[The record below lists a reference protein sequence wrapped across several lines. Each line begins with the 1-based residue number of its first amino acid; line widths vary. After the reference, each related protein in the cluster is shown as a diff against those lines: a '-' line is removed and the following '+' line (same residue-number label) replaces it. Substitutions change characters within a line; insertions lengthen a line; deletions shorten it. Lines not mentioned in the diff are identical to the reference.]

1 VLKNWL
7 MVDSSAKSLKITSLM
22 ISPLILFGAT
32 AWALF
37 DFDNINLAYL
47 ITMGSSMIWQ
57 LCPVMV
63 SSFYTDR
70 ITAYPLVAGIF
81 VGFVISVIF
90 AQERKDEN
98 ASGLVLELSGWFGVL
113 ANFFTVFF
121 VQVVFNCIGKPWM
134 LNDDD
139 RDFDK
144 LHPIVLKQYG
154 SKRLTAKMVNEVYLK
169 GVVVPY
175 GSTQNKVI
183 GVGVVIA
190 TIAACPWYGKP
201 YTAQDIYAGFP
212 AWAFWQFVTYGC
224 CCALQIWLVY
234 SWKPSK
240 AEVDDDKKELFDADD
255 KGIMMLEKGSPEPGS
270 EPPATPPPA
279 TKSEKGMNRKV
290 SSNKV
295 VPVDA
300 DNAAAVR
307 GKCGKCG
314 ENVLATQPRTQV
326 DGVYSHDTCP

>member
-1 VLKNWL
+1 
-7 MVDSSAKSLKITSLM
+7 
-22 ISPLILFGAT
+22 
-32 AWALF
+32 LF
-37 DFDNINLAYL
+37 DFENINLAYL

-57 LCPVMV
+57 ICPVLML
-63 SSFYTDR
+63 SFYTDR
-70 ITAYPLVAGIF
+70 VTAYPIVAGILI
-81 VGFVISVIF
+81 GFIISLIF
-90 AQERKDEN
+90 AQERKDPKLVT
-98 ASGLVLELSGWFGVL
+98 GLALELSGWFGVL
-113 ANFFTVFF
+113 ANFFTVFI
-121 VQVVFNCIGKPWM
+121 VQVVFNYIRKPWM

-144 LHPIVLKQYG
+144 LHPLVLKQYG
-154 SKRLTAKMVNEVYLK
+154 TKRLTAKMVNEVYLK

-175 GSTQNKVI
+175 ASTQNKII

-201 YTAQDIYAGFP
+201 YTAQDVYAGFP
-212 AWAFWQFVTYGC
+212 AWAFWQFITYGC
-224 CCALQIWLVY
+224 CAGLQIYLVH
-234 SWKPSK
+234 SWKTAP
-240 AEVDDDKKELFDADD
+240 ADVDDDKKGLIDADGKD
-255 KGIMMLEKGSPEPGS
+255 IMMLETGSPEPGS

-279 TKSEKGMNRKV
+279 TKSEKDITRKV

-300 DNAAAVR
+300 DVAAAVR

-314 ENVLATQPRTQV
+314 ENVLATQPRTKV